1 MNEKPETIKLLED
14 NIRKNLLNIGLGNDF
29 VNITPKAQATN
40 KNQLVGMYKYVYLS
54 HFATQQKVVQ
64 HFKSTI
70 LFLIAVHAAY
80 GSSWAKD

>member
-1 MNEKPETIKLLED
+1 MNVKPETIKLLED

-64 HFKSTI
+64 HCKSTI